1 MSIFGQM
8 EADWRDQQSGAREQK
23 YDEEPDEL
31 FDLQSNDHPT
41 TVETSE
47 GQKLPSSPALKVDRN
62 RKVRGN

>member
-23 YDEEPDEL
+23 YDEEPDES
-31 FDLQSNDHPT
+31 FDLQNDDQP

-47 GQKLPSSPALKVDRN
+47 RQKLPGSPAVKVNRN
-62 RKVRGN
+62 RKATGT